1 MNKNRAVGMPMA
13 FNEIP
18 RKSTAQ
24 YITKFLKPKLLPS
37 DRFYSETKKLCFEL
51 MNLLTDRGDKS

>member
-1 MNKNRAVGMPMA
+1 MPMA